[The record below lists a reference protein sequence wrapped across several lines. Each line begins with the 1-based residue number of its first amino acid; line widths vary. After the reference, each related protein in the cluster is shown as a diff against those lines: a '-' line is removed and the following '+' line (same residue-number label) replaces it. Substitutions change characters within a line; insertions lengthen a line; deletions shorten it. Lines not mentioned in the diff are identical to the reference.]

1 MKKVKI
7 TIEVTD
13 KGFSREVE
21 YKGKTYKESS
31 VKLPSFGAKELTP
44 SIDSQKG
51 LPKFIKDNLDDA
63 YYLMNALSKHK

>member
-21 YKGKTYKESS
+21 YKGKIYKESS
-31 VKLPSFGAKELTP
+31 ARFPGGAQGLTP

-51 LPKFIKDNLDDA
+51 LPVYIKENLEDTYD
-63 YYLMNALSKHK
+63 LMCALAKGK

>member
-21 YKGKTYKESS
+21 YKGKIYKEESERTE
-31 VKLPSFGAKELTP
+31 FGAQGLTP
-44 SIDSQKG
+44 AIDSQKG
-51 LPKFIKDNLDDA
+51 LPTFIKENLDDA
-63 YYLMNALSKHK
+63 YDLMRALAKAK